1 VSGGGN
7 GRYPIQFSKT
17 NRAFVINQNT
27 FNPKN
32 PAPSLLVSLNSEQ
45 EELKAQLKAKTD
57 ELSAKMKEAR
67 AKNANLSK
75 RIKVATAQEN
85 WVAFGITA
93 KR

>member
-1 VSGGGN
+1 MGGN
-7 GRYPIQFSKT
+7 GRSPIQFSKT
-17 NRAFVINQNT
+17 NRAIVINQNT
-27 FNPKN
+27 FISKN

-57 ELSAKMKEAR
+57 GRNAKMKEAR

-85 WVAFGITA
+85 WVAFGIIA